1 VKTLKEI
8 IVGELEYTQRCGDGG
23 DWGSIAERIVAKY
36 EKQKDMP
43 KCIGDKC
50 QDCVFDADCKDK
62 QKLEPIEKSFLPC
75 GVVYGESFFSVY
87 SAICLIN
94 NKLNEV
100 IDRINKMEAK

>member
-1 VKTLKEI
+1 MKTLKEI

-62 QKLEPIEKSFLPC
+62 QKPEPIKCL
-75 GVVYGESFFSVY
+75 GVYERLHSSDEMV
-87 SAICLIN
+87 IL

-100 IDRINKMEAK
+100 IDRINKMEVK

>member
-8 IVGELEYTQRCGDGG
+8 IVGELVYTQRCGDGG

-36 EKQKDMP
+36 EGQKP
-43 KCIGDKC
+43 
-50 QDCVFDADCKDK
+50 
-62 QKLEPIEKSFLPC
+62 EPIEKSFQPC
-75 GVVYGESFFSVY
+75 GVVYAENFFSMY

-94 NKLNEV
+94 SKLNEV

>member
-1 VKTLKEI
+1 MKTLKEI
-8 IVGELEYTQRCGDGG
+8 IVEEYANPDRNEKTIEDFA
-23 DWGSIAERIVAKY
+23 DTVVSEY

-62 QKLEPIEKSFLPC
+62 QKLEPIEKSFQPY
-75 GVVYGESFFSVY
+75 GVVYVENFFSVY